1 MDTDLGGVVFGPM
14 DLGESERS
22 PLDPFSLA
30 EHLEDLLGLMVEVV
44 EIEEEI
50 LNRLEGLILSLRELP
65 PNLPVLDED
74 STEDEIIEHPVME
87 LLLMEM
93 EWLGPMWPLFGEYLP
108 VEIATPGSPDGDDPD
123 MVGGHE
129 DLVP

>member
-1 MDTDLGGVVFGPM
+1 
-14 DLGESERS
+14 
-22 PLDPFSLA
+22 
-30 EHLEDLLGLMVEVV
+30 
-44 EIEEEI
+44 
-50 LNRLEGLILSLRELP
+50 
-65 PNLPVLDED
+65 
-74 STEDEIIEHPVME
+74 ME

-108 VEIATPGSPDGDDPD
+108 VEMANPGSPDGDDPD

>member
-1 MDTDLGGVVFGPM
+1 M
-14 DLGESERS
+14 
-22 PLDPFSLA
+22 
-30 EHLEDLLGLMVEVV
+30 
-44 EIEEEI
+44 
-50 LNRLEGLILSLRELP
+50 RELP
-65 PNLPVLDED
+65 PDLPVLDED